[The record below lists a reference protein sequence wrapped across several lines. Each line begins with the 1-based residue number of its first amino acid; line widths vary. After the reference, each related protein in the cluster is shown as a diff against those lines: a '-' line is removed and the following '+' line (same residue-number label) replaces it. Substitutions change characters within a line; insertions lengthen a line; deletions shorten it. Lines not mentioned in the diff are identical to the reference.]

1 LPGTAL
7 FFQIPVKT
15 NTMGLP
21 RWLLT
26 AFSLLFFYVSFS
38 QAICGFDLVQG
49 RKIKED
55 PIYRQKILN
64 YESNLRKYIQQHPL
78 QSISK
83 TQSNAFRPTPKTLSG
98 PPYVIPVVVHIVT
111 TGGPVGSIYN
121 PTDAQVQGTIAYL
134 NEVYNGTYPGTQG
147 AGNLQIQFVLAQRD
161 PNCNPTNGIDHIDGS
176 GIAGY
181 TSGGVNVQTTV
192 GTDEIN
198 VKNLIRWDPTQY
210 YNIWVVD
217 KIDGND
223 GTSGTFV
230 AGYAYFPGGDP
241 NYDGTVLLAT
251 QMIAGQK
258 TLPHELGHGFN
269 LYHPFQNP
277 ADPTSSTCPINA
289 NCNTDG
295 DQICDTDPITEPI
308 NFVCRTGTINPCTGT
323 VYTINTESNYM
334 NYTNCSTLFTADQNT
349 RMLAS
354 AASPDRVSLTTSL
367 GGTAPD
373 AGSTQCIPKI
383 DFELANDQVTE
394 ATTVTT
400 GCRAYTDYT
409 YNMVIGNL
417 PSAAT
422 TATLAVISGTAT
434 EGMDFDITTNGNFS
448 SPSKTINFPA
458 GSTSSQSF
466 TVRIYDDASV
476 EGTESFTLG
485 FSVNN
490 GGGNAVAG
498 DGRSTLTITI
508 NDNDVAP
515 YGPVNTTKSIGS
527 SLGLLLSPFA
537 AANSKQKSQIL
548 YYASELSSV
557 GIAAGNIL
565 GLALNLSKNSGS
577 AFVYNSLTIKIG
589 STVHASLY
597 NGSTEFPL
605 SDASFTTVYSA
616 NYTSISGWNNFTFT
630 TPFVWDGSSNLVVE
644 ICYDDGVATDQTDNT
659 EAYTDGSANSNYVF
673 QSGIN
678 CGGSFS
684 SFSLYNSGFKPI
696 VEFIYADPG
705 TQVQTLVNSS
715 RQQYLGPNADIYFYD
730 QTNNQLMARIQNL
743 SNFNY
748 DCTQVIID
756 RAGTGTTPFW
766 NNNPADNLMDK
777 TFHVIPTNNN
787 ASGSYIITLYY
798 TQAEINGW
806 QTATGQSVSNIQLAK
821 VPSQISNTT
830 PANPT
835 GAGVVTQG
843 NPTVSTLGTNTAL
856 TYNFTNGFSGFG
868 AGVFGVALPIE
879 LLSFEGQL
887 KDHFANLQWTTSI
900 EVNSKTFEIERS
912 YDDSIFSS
920 IGTIPAAGTSATQRN
935 YSFKDPDIAQ
945 AMNYYRL
952 KEIDMDGNFQYSKQI
967 LLQQSSAAYD
977 YRVISNPFL
986 DQVIIEFG
994 QPQTGKI
1001 ITRLLDIT
1009 GRQMIRQ
1016 VNEGSALTI
1025 IHMDVSNIHL
1035 SSGVYLLEIQYNN
1048 EVHAERVIKQ

>member
-1 LPGTAL
+1 
-7 FFQIPVKT
+7 
-15 NTMGLP
+15 MGLP
-21 RWLLT
+21 RLLLT
-26 AFSLLFFYVSFS
+26 AFSSLFFYISFS
-38 QAICGFDLVQG
+38 QAICGFDEVQG
-49 RKIKED
+49 RKMRQD

-64 YESNLRKYIQQHPL
+64 YESNLRKYILQHPL
-78 QSISK
+78 QPISK
-83 TQSNAFRPTPKTLSG
+83 TQTNSIRPIPKTLSG
-98 PPYVIPVVVHIVT
+98 PPYVIPVVVHVVT
-111 TGGPVGSIYN
+111 TGAAVGSIYN
-121 PTDAQVQGTIAYL
+121 PTDAQVQGAIAYL
-134 NEVYNGTYPGTQG
+134 NAVYNGTYPGTQG

-176 GIAGY
+176 AIAGY
-181 TSGGVNVQTTV
+181 SSEGVNVQSTL

-223 GTSGTFV
+223 GTSGTFI

-277 ADPTSSTCPINA
+277 ADPTSATCPSNTS
-289 NCNTDG
+289 CSTDG

-308 NFVCRTGTINPCTGT
+308 NFVCRTGSTNACTGT
-323 VYTINTESNYM
+323 AYTINTESNYM
-334 NYTNCSTLFTADQNT
+334 NYTDCNTLFTTDQNT

-354 AASPDRVSLTTSL
+354 AASPDRISLTTSL

-373 AGSTQCIPKI
+373 AGTTQCIPKI

-394 ATTVTT
+394 ATAATT

-417 PSAAT
+417 PSSAT
-422 TATLAVISGTAT
+422 TATLSVISGTAT
-434 EGMDFDITTNGNFS
+434 EGLDFDISTNGNFT
-448 SPSKTINFPA
+448 SPSKTLSFPA
-458 GSTSSQSF
+458 GSASSQSF

-476 EGTESFTLG
+476 EGTETFTLG
-485 FSVNN
+485 FTVNN

-515 YGPVNTTKSIGS
+515 YGPVNSTKSIGS
-527 SLGLLLSPFA
+527 SLGLLQSPFA
-537 AANSKQKSQIL
+537 AANSKQKSQIF

-565 GLALNLSKNSGS
+565 GMALNLSKNSGA

-597 NGSTEFPL
+597 NSTTEFPL

-616 NYTSISGWNNFTFT
+616 NYTSSSGWNNFTFT
-630 TPFVWDGSSNLVVE
+630 TPFVWDGTSNIVVE
-644 ICYDDGVATDQTDNT
+644 ICYDDGASTDLTDNA
-659 EAYTDGSANSNYVF
+659 EAYTDGSSNSNYVF

-696 VEFIYADPG
+696 VQFIYADPG
-705 TQVQTLVNSS
+705 TQVQTLLNSS
-715 RQQYLGPNADIYFYD
+715 RQEYLGPNADVYFYD
-730 QTNNQLMARIQNL
+730 QTNNKLMARIQNL

-748 DCTQVIID
+748 GCTQVIID

-766 NNNPADNLMDK
+766 NNNTSDNLLDK
-777 TFHVIPTNNN
+777 TFHVLPTNNN
-787 ASGSYIITLYY
+787 PSGSYIITLYY

-821 VPSQISNTT
+821 VPTQISNTT

-843 NPTVSTLGTNTAL
+843 NPAVGTLGTNTAL
-856 TYNFTNGFSGFG
+856 SYNFTNGFSGFG

-887 KDHFANLQWTTSI
+887 KDRFADLDWTTSI
-900 EVNSKTFEIERS
+900 EVNSRSFEIERS

-920 IGTIPAAGTSATQRN
+920 IGSVPAAGTSSGNRN
-935 YSFKDPDIAQ
+935 YFFKDPDIAQ
-945 AMNYYRL
+945 PLNYYRL

-967 LLQQSSAAYD
+967 LLQQGPGTFAYK
-977 YRVISNPFL
+977 ILSNPFQDVL
-986 DQVIIEFG
+986 TIEFG
-994 QPQTGKI
+994 QPQSGKI
-1001 ITRLLDIT
+1001 TTRLLDIS
-1009 GRQMIRQ
+1009 GRELIRQ
-1016 VNEGSALTI
+1016 ENQGTDLSLI
-1025 IHMDVSNIHL
+1025 NMDVSRAHL
-1035 SSGVYLLEIQYNN
+1035 SSGLYLLEIRYNN
-1048 EVHAERVIKQ
+1048 EVHAQRVIKQ